1 MPRDLSIALAA
12 TLCCAASVALAADI
26 DVMSQNQHQGAD
38 LGLVLDAATAPVFD
52 PVAFNAAVVTA
63 LGQIAASR
71 PAERA
76 QALADLIA
84 QRHPEVVGL
93 QEAFRFSCAPHPA
106 APAMPGKGCDDPSI
120 RGAFADMLA
129 NTTAALR
136 GRYRCAGKSAT
147 TTRARRW

>member
-1 MPRDLSIALAA
+1 
-12 TLCCAASVALAADI
+12 
-26 DVMSQNQHQGAD
+26 MSQNQHQGAD

-84 QRHPEVVGL
+84 QRHRP
-93 QEAFRFSCAPHPA
+93 C
-106 APAMPGKGCDDPSI
+106 
-120 RGAFADMLA
+120 
-129 NTTAALR
+129 
-136 GRYRCAGKSAT
+136 SA
-147 TTRARRW
+147 R